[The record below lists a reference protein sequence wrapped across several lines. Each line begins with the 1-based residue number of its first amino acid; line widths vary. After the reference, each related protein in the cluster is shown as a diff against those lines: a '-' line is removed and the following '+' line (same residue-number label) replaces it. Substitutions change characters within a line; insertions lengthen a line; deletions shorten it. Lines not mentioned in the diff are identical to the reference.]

1 MVLRKFL
8 VLAVFAAAIVA
19 FVGSSAQAQRRGPRG
34 GFGGPGGK
42 LMLLQNEEVQKE
54 LEIMP
59 DQLKELEK
67 LRDEMRN
74 QMRDVFSG
82 MRDLPEDQRRAAF
95 EKARDKMRAAAQEME
110 TKVNKV
116 LLPNQA
122 ERLNQIDVQT
132 QMGRRGTD
140 AALASD
146 AMVKA
151 LGITDAQKK
160 QIQEVAAEAQK
171 EMQATM
177 EKARE
182 EARKKVMAVLTPD
195 QQEKLKKM
203 IGEQFQMPD
212 RGMRG
217 TRGNRPGGDRPG
229 R

>member
-42 LMLLQNEEVQKE
+42 LMMLQSEEVRKE
-54 LEIMP
+54 LEIVP
-59 DQLKELEK
+59 DQQKELEK

-74 QMRDVFSG
+74 QMRETFTG

-95 EKARDKMRAAAQEME
+95 DKMREKMREAAQEME
-110 TKVNKV
+110 KKVNKV
-116 LLPNQA
+116 LLPNQI
-122 ERLNQIDVQT
+122 ERLNQLDLQT
-132 QMGRRGTD
+132 QMRRRGTD
-140 AALASD
+140 GALGSEAV
-146 AMVKA
+146 VKA

-160 QIQEVAAEAQK
+160 QLQEVAAEAQK

-182 EARKKVMAVLTPD
+182 EARKKVMAVLTPE
-195 QQEKLKKM
+195 QQNTLKKM